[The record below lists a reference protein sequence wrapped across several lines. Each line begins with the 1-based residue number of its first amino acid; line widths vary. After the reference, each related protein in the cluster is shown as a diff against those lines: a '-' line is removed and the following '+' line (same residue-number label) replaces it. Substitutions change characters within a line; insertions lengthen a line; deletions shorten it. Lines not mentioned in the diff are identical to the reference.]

1 MTVAPGLLALTIA
14 AGTLAA
20 QTTPVPPQRRWCDQQ
35 SGIVQHRIAP
45 AGPLVVSHALTANT
59 GSPER
64 IPDSLI
70 DRFQMDTTPLRPSQL
85 SPREAALIDSVV
97 AMFPG
102 AHGVS
107 IRRSLMLRASG
118 GLSIGGHHPIAQKMV
133 DEIFAIRHARRDSAA
148 LVELRRQRAVAARA
162 YPATVVLVG
171 RLADSTALA
180 QVIRRTRPSHEDLLV
195 LPRARLTVAAF
206 GGALHAL
213 GDMRRTT
220 TEAPW
225 VPESTFVHQPYVP
238 ADAMQQRFDQW
249 AIDGIRHAPPVEILG
264 FGLVPACSIE
274 VTSQPARRHPR
285 H

>member
-20 QTTPVPPQRRWCDQQ
+20 QTSPVPPQRQWCDQQ
-35 SGIVQHRIAP
+35 SGIVQHRNTP
-45 AGPLVVSHALTANT
+45 AGPLVVSRAFPADA
-59 GSPER
+59 GSPGR
-64 IPDSLI
+64 VPDSSTGRL
-70 DRFQMDTTPLRPSQL
+70 QLDTTPLRTDQI

-102 AHGVS
+102 AHGIS
-107 IRRSLMLRASG
+107 IRRSLMLRASV
-118 GLSIGGHHPIAQKMV
+118 GLSIGGDHPTARAML

-148 LVELRRQRAVAARA
+148 LVELRRQRAVATRS
-162 YPATVVLVG
+162 YPATLVLVG

-180 QVIRRTRPSHEDLLV
+180 QVIRRTQPSHEDLLV

-225 VPESTFVHQPYVP
+225 IPESTFVHNPYVP
-238 ADAMQQRFDQW
+238 ADALQRRFDQW
-249 AIDGIRHAPPVEILG
+249 TVRWLGHAHRVEIPG
-264 FGLVPACSIE
+264 FGRVPACAIE
-274 VTSQPARRHPR
+274 VTSHPPP
-285 H
+285 HGPDH